1 MGEAQR
7 NPKRGRKGREEG
19 QRRSPQNNLS
29 PQGRGAPSKVLTHP
43 FLPVS
48 PPPLCAGHVS
58 PCQSL
63 HIHSHSYLR
72 AFAQQ
77 FPPPGMPFSLALLS
91 FSSPGSLTHTPECFL
106 K

>member
-19 QRRSPQNNLS
+19 QRRSPQ
-29 PQGRGAPSKVLTHP
+29 GRGAPSKVLTHP
-43 FLPVS
+43 FLPAS
-48 PPPLCAGHVS
+48 PSPLCAGHVS
-58 PCQSL
+58 PCQSP

-77 FPPPGMPFSLALLS
+77 FPPPGMLFSLARLS